1 MLNKIKFIIYNC
13 TFNPHYGENMS
24 KYNIVVT
31 SINTEAFPF
40 KGSGTINGVTFEAQT
55 IIYNGGPI
63 WKTVEHGMCPAP
75 TSMSQFSR
83 GERSAIAAWMKKVE
97 QQPELVEQSSQMAGA
112 MGLVQK
118 RQVSSQAQQVNQEMK
133 NEIEELKAMIAM
145 LMGTQGEDEE
155 DSEG

>member
-1 MLNKIKFIIYNC
+1 
-13 TFNPHYGENMS
+13 MS
-24 KYNIVVT
+24 KYAIVVT
-31 SINTEAFPF
+31 SINTESLPF
-40 KGSGTINGVTFEAQT
+40 TGTGTINGTPFEAQT

-63 WKTVEHGMCPAP
+63 WKTKEHGMCPAP

-97 QQPELVEQSSQMAGA
+97 QQPELVEQNSQMAGA

-118 RQVSSQAQQVNQEMK
+118 RQVSPQVSQVNQQMK
-133 NEIEELKAMIAM
+133 NEIDELKAMIAL
-145 LMGTQGEDEE
+145 LMGNQSEEESDGDE